1 MTASD
6 HRDLDFGLK
15 YGFVI
20 KELRLLTRGTIIV
33 DKEGIIRY
41 VEYVPEVGQ
50 EPNYDAALEV
60 VKKLV

>member
-1 MTASD
+1 M
-6 HRDLDFGLK
+6 
-15 YGFVI
+15 
-20 KELRLLTRGTIIV
+20 